1 MLEAITNTI
10 VKEINSAVA
19 RVVNAVQRRL
29 IRIALKAFFVI
40 AGLTALSIG
49 IILIGAKYVGLDL
62 MLVAAGIVLLV
73 AFFLS

>member
-19 RVVNAVQRRL
+19 RVVNAVQRRI
-29 IRIALKAFFVI
+29 IRIALKVFFVI
-40 AGLTALSIG
+40 AGLTALAIG